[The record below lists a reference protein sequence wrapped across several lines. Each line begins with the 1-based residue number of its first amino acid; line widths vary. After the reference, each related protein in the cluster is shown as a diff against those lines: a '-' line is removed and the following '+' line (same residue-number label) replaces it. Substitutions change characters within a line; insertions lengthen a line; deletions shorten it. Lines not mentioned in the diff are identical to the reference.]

1 MKSFLCLML
10 IASVLAVSNA
20 DSEDCSTRNFN
31 RVIGATSPPSYGK
44 APNEACARA
53 VFNKICDRCENN
65 LKCYMK
71 LGRQVGP
78 KTAACVRPHPAMDM
92 DDDEDECSTANFNRV
107 IAATSKITGKVPNKA
122 CARAVFNKICD
133 RCENSLKCYMK
144 LGRQVGPKTA
154 ACKIPSKAQ
163 FDEDEAVGSSRSL
176 ASSKNTKATKTT
188 SKQEKKSE
196 EPAKTTAGQPKKF
209 RLKTIL
215 IIVGAFV
222 ALTAMFA
229 GVIVHV
235 SKKKK
240 EEESCAELKQQ
251 FQQIV

>member
-1 MKSFLCLML
+1 ML

-31 RVIGATSPPSYGK
+31 RV
-44 APNEACARA
+44 
-53 VFNKICDRCENN
+53 V
-65 LKCYMK
+65 
-71 LGRQVGP
+71 
-78 KTAACVRPHPAMDM
+78 
-92 DDDEDECSTANFNRV
+92 
-107 IAATSKITGKVPNKA
+107 AATSKITGKVPNKA

-133 RCENSLKCYMK
+133 RCENNLKCYMK

-209 RLKTIL
+209 RLKTIF